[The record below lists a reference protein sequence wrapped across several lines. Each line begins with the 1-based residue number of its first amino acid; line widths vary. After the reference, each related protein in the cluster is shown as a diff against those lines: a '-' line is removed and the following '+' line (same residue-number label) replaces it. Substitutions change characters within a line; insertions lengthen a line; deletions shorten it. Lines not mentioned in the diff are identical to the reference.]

1 MYNKVILLITKYN
14 YMQLNKNKT
23 QITLNPKLALIVES
37 IMEKYPYDLNG
48 AIEFLIARG
57 SKDYLNEIDLTME
70 DLEDIKKSEKEIEVG
85 KSIKVKDSKEL
96 LHSLKS

>member
-1 MYNKVILLITKYN
+1 
-14 YMQLNKNKT
+14 MQLTKNKT
-23 QITLNPKLALIVES
+23 QVTLNPKLALIVES

-70 DLEDIKKSEKEIEVG
+70 DLEDIKKSEDEIREG
-85 KSIKVKDSKEL
+85 KSTKAKGSTAL
-96 LHSLKS
+96 LSALKS